1 MPELNRE
8 DIIKALECCSQKPY
22 ADCNNC
28 PYKDS
33 GLECFVSEVPKN
45 ALTLIKQLI
54 EENERSKS
62 DVVPR
67 SEVERLEAELED
79 KQFRCDSCDRI
90 ALTSS
95 EHRFCVSQ
103 AKQDVAR
110 EIIDNISRYISLNEN
125 ISKKCKEE
133 NGEQNREYFKGKLSA
148 FLQVQGFIDIELKR
162 QYKVVKNEA

>member
-1 MPELNRE
+1 MAEYIHKYDAINLIEKYRTELP
-8 DIIKALECCSQKPY
+8 STY
-22 ADCNNC
+22 
-28 PYKDS
+28 S
-33 GLECFVSEVPKN
+33 VGLTTAKN
-45 ALTLIKQLI
+45 ALKGIPTA
-54 EENERSKS
+54 

-79 KQFRCDSCDRI
+79 KQFRCDRCDRI

-95 EHRFCVSQ
+95 EHGFCVSQ
-103 AKQDVAR
+103 AKQEVAR